1 MMFADPKLGSE
12 RTSIIEDANNT
23 IFVSAVSIFE
33 ITNKVRLGKLPIADE
48 AARRISDIYAEF
60 DFRPLPITHL
70 HARHAGFLPGPHR
83 DPFDRLLA
91 AQSILE
97 KLPLM
102 SGDQAFKGFGVDTVW

>member
-1 MMFADPKLGSE
+1 MFANPRLGLE

-23 IFVSAVSIFE
+23 MFVSAVSIFE
-33 ITNKVRLGKLPIADE
+33 ITNKVRLGKLPLADE
-48 AARRISDIYAEF
+48 AARRISDIYVEF

-70 HARHAGFLPGPHR
+70 HASRAGILPGPHR

-102 SGDQAFKGFGVDTVW
+102 TGDQAFAGFGVDTVW